1 MASIGGILVL
11 VASNMI
17 KPSETEEIKH
27 AGKFE
32 FAMMLYTAVIVTMT
46 DFLT

>member
-11 VASNMI
+11 VASNII

-27 AGKFE
+27 SGKFE
-32 FAMMLYTAVIVTMT
+32 FAMMLYTAVMIPMT